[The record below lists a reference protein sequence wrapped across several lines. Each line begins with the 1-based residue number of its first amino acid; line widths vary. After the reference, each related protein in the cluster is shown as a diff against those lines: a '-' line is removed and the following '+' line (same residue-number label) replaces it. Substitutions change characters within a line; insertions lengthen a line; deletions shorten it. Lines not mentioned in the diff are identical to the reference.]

1 MPWMSN
7 FRPTDRETGF
17 LMPPS
22 VDEWLPEQ
30 HLARFI
36 VEVVEGLDLRGMS
49 GSYRGSG
56 SASYHPSVL
65 LSILVYGYA
74 TGVYSSRKLERA
86 TYDSVAFRFIAGN
99 EHPDHDTIASF
110 RRRFLKQ
117 IEGLFVEVLKLA
129 REMGVLKLG
138 TVALDGTKIHAN
150 ASRHSA
156 LSYEHAGKIETQLK
170 AEVADLLAKA
180 EAADQADVPDG
191 MSIPEE
197 LARREARLA
206 KLAEARAKIE
216 ARAKERFERERA
228 EYEAKLAARQAKAE
242 ATGRKPSGR
251 PLQPP
256 VEAPLPTDQIN
267 LTDEA
272 SRIMP
277 VAGGGFEQCYNAQA
291 AVAADS
297 LLVVAI
303 DVVQAANDKQQIE
316 PMVEKLKALPE
327 ELGKPETLLAD
338 NGYFSASNVTA
349 CETADI
355 APLIATGRDAHH
367 PSLTERF
374 AAAPAA
380 PQDPTPVQAMAH
392 RLKTPEGKQL
402 YALRKQVPEPVF
414 GIIKSVLG
422 FRQFLLRGLD
432 RVRGE
437 WSLVTM
443 AWNLKRMFALCPSA

>member
-1 MPWMSN
+1 MSN

>member
-1 MPWMSN
+1 MSN

-36 VEVVEGLDLRGMS
+36 VEVVEGMDLRGMS

-74 TGVYSSRKLERA
+74 TGVFSSRKLERA

-242 ATGRKPSGR
+242 ASGRKPSGR
-251 PLQPP
+251 PPQPP

-380 PQDPTPVQAMAH
+380 PQNPTPVQAMAH

-422 FRQFLLRGLD
+422 FRQFLLRGLV

-443 AWNLKRMFALCPSA
+443 AWNLKRMFALCPSV

>member
-1 MPWMSN
+1 MSN

-36 VEVVEGLDLRGMS
+36 VEVVEGMDLRGMS

-74 TGVYSSRKLERA
+74 TGVFSSRKLERA

-117 IEGLFVEVLKLA
+117 IEGLFVEVLKVA

-170 AEVADLLAKA
+170 AEVAALLAKA

-216 ARAKERFERERA
+216 ARVKERFERERA

-242 ATGRKPSGR
+242 ASGRKPSGR
-251 PLQPP
+251 PPQPP

-380 PQDPTPVQAMAH
+380 PQNPTPVQAMAH
-392 RLKTPEGKQL
+392 RLTTPEGKQL

-443 AWNLKRMFALCPSA
+443 AWNLKRMFALCPSV

>member
-7 FRPTDRETGF
+7 FRPTDRATGF

-74 TGVYSSRKLERA
+74 TGVFSSRKLERA

-110 RRRFLKQ
+110 RLRFLKQ

-156 LSYEHAGKIETQLK
+156 LSYEHVGKLETQLK

-197 LARREARLA
+197 LARRKARLA

-251 PLQPP
+251 PPQPP
-256 VEAPLPTDQIN
+256 VEAPLPGDQIN

-380 PQDPTPVQAMAH
+380 PRNPTPVQAMAH

-443 AWNLKRMFALCPSA
+443 AWNLKRMFALCPSL

>member
-1 MPWMSN
+1 MSN

-36 VEVVEGLDLRGMS
+36 VEVVEGMDLRGMS

-74 TGVYSSRKLERA
+74 TGVFSSRKLERA

-117 IEGLFVEVLKLA
+117 IEGLFVEVLKVA

-170 AEVADLLAKA
+170 AEVADLLGKA

-242 ATGRKPSGR
+242 ASGRKPSGR
-251 PLQPP
+251 PPQPP

-349 CETADI
+349 CDTADI

-380 PQDPTPVQAMAH
+380 PQNPTPVQAMAH

-443 AWNLKRMFALCPSA
+443 AWNLKRMFALCPSV

>member
-1 MPWMSN
+1 MSN

-22 VDEWLPEQ
+22 VDEWLPER
-30 HLARFI
+30 HLARFV
-36 VEVVEGLDLRGMS
+36 VEVVEGLDLRAMS

-56 SASYHPSVL
+56 SASYHPTVL
-65 LSILVYGYA
+65 LSILMYGYA
-74 TGVYSSRKLERA
+74 TGVFSSRKLERA

-99 EHPDHDTIASF
+99 EHPDHDTIATF
-110 RRRFLKQ
+110 RRRFLKD
-117 IEGLFVEVLKLA
+117 IEGLFIEVLKLA
-129 REMGVLKLG
+129 REMGLLKMG

-156 LSYEHAGKIETQLK
+156 LSYEHAGKIEAQLK
-170 AEVADLLAKA
+170 AEVAELLAKA
-180 EAADQADVPDG
+180 EAADQADAPDG

-197 LARREARLA
+197 LARREVRLA
-206 KLAEARAKIE
+206 KLAATRAKIE
-216 ARAKERFERERA
+216 ARAKERFEREQA
-228 EYEAKLAARQAKAE
+228 EHRAKLAERAAKAA
-242 ATGRKPSGR
+242 ATGKKPSGR
-251 PLQPP
+251 PPQPP
-256 VEAPLPTDQIN
+256 VEGPLSTDQIN
-267 LTDEA
+267 LTDEE

-291 AVAADS
+291 VVAADS
-297 LLVVAI
+297 LLVVAA
-303 DVVQAANDKQQIE
+303 DVAQAANDKQQLE
-316 PMVEKLKALPE
+316 PMVEHLNALPE
-327 ELGKPETLLAD
+327 ELGKIETLLAD
-338 NGYFSASNVTA
+338 NGYFSAANVTTCA
-349 CETADI
+349 TANI
-355 APLIATGRDAHH
+355 EPLIATGREPHH
-367 PSLTERF
+367 RSLTERF

-392 RLKTPEGKQL
+392 RLKTPQGKEL

-414 GIIKSVLG
+414 GIIKSILG

-443 AWNLKRMFALCPSA
+443 AWNMKRMFALCPSA